1 MGDRLTYV
9 NLPKRLVTR
18 VTRVTRVSMPFCVD
32 RNKAVRADRLDDL
45 SIRHEMLR

>member
-1 MGDRLTYV
+1 MGARLTYV
-9 NLPKRLVTR
+9 NLPKRLL

>member
-9 NLPKRLVTR
+9 NLPKRL